1 MPRPCKHRKVSVD
14 PACCYFKPKGVPMF
28 NLEEAILEHDELEAL
43 RLADFLALSHEAGAV
58 KMKISRATFGRIIE
72 KARYK
77 IADCILNGKAIR
89 INETYPENIINKI
102 KKDKCSRCGNQRS
115 INSPSPKTDCP
126 KCKKLTGGSK

>member
-1 MPRPCKHRKVSVD
+1 MPRPCKNRRVSID
-14 PACCYFKPKGVPMF
+14 PACYYFKPRGIPMD
-28 NLEEAILEHDELEAL
+28 NLEEVILEHDELEAL
-43 RLADFLALSHEAGAV
+43 KLADFLALSHEAGAD

-77 IADCILNGKAIR
+77 ITDCILNGKAIR

-102 KKDKCSRCGNQRS
+102 KKDKCGRCDNRRS
-115 INSPSPKTDCP
+115 INSSSLKTDCP

>member
-1 MPRPCKHRKVSVD
+1 MD
-14 PACCYFKPKGVPMF
+14 
-28 NLEEAILEHDELEAL
+28 NLEEVILEHDELEAL
-43 RLADFLALSHEAGAV
+43 RLADFLALSHEAGAA

-102 KKDKCSRCGNQRS
+102 KKDKYSRCGDK
-115 INSPSPKTDCP
+115 INVNLSLTKMHCP
-126 KCKKLTGGSK
+126 KCKN

>member
-1 MPRPCKHRKVSVD
+1 MSRPCKHRKVSVD
-14 PACCYFKPKGVPMF
+14 PACYYFKPKGVPMF
-28 NLEEAILEHDELEAL
+28 HLEEAILEHDELEAL
-43 RLADFLALSHEAGAV
+43 RLADFLALSHEAAAV

-77 IADCILNGKAIR
+77 ITDCILNGKAIR

-102 KKDKCSRCGNQRS
+102 KKDKCGRCGNQRS
-115 INSPSPKTDCP
+115 LNFPSLKTDCP